1 MIALTAGGRDT
12 IRSVVEH
19 QERNNLERGMN
30 ESTYVSKE
38 NNRKRSEEYPITG
51 LN

>member
-1 MIALTAGGRDT
+1 MIALIAGGRDA
-12 IRSVVEH
+12 IRSMEVQ

-30 ESTYVSKE
+30 ESSYVSKE